1 MSSLPVF
8 FFVFSVLLSQFPTN
22 SIASDFCIADLSQ
35 PDGPAGYPCKDP
47 SKVTVDDF
55 VYSGLAVPS
64 GNTTNFYNS
73 AIRSINIEQF
83 PGLNGMKISMLRA
96 DLDVSGVTPFHAHR
110 VAELLLGVE
119 GSVVAGFIDSNNT
132 TYYKTLNKGEV
143 LIIPQHYCTSFT
155 MWIQLQLLHIH
166 FIQVMNIMYKLL
178 TLLCS
183 KATYHQKC
191 LTRSLHLIMQK
202 CRSSRSS
209 LEALIYSHDII

>member
-8 FFVFSVLLSQFPTN
+8 FFVFSILLSQFPTN

-132 TYYKTLNKGEV
+132 AYYKTLNKGEV
-143 LIIPQHYCTSFT
+143 LIIPPA
-155 MWIQLQLLHIH
+155 LLHFFYNVDSTPAVTYSFYPSDEHHVQIIDFALFQSNLPSEMLDKVTPLDH
-166 FIQVMNIMYKLL
+166 AEVQKLKKLL
-178 TLLCS
+178 GGTNL
-183 KATYHQKC
+183 
-191 LTRSLHLIMQK
+191 
-202 CRSSRSS
+202 
-209 LEALIYSHDII
+209 